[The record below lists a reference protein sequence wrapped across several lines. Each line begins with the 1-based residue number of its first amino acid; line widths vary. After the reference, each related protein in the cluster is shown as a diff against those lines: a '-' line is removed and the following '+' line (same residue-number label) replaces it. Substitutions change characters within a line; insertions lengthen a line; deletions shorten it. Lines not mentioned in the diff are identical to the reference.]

1 MIINN
6 YNNFIFN
13 YNFQIKIYKYFNI
26 INIKIY
32 KNQLLMWLTI
42 KKQSKFLNILANFL
56 LMSVGRMITLSIAIK
71 NLIDLKYR
79 TTKF

>member
-26 INIKIY
+26 IDIKIY